1 MTRPS
6 PRLALQQ
13 FVSFGRSRRSKSE
26 TSTPASPVSRLA
38 DHDAATVTENST
50 PGLRLTGLGTSGIST
65 SASHG
70 AAVSSDLDSEH
81 LTQDTLGKLVNRVE
95 QLEVELAAAKRNN
108 LDNHDKLAKLADKLD
123 GLVDGLADRLADK
136 LADKLANKLADSDK
150 PADSPA
156 DSLADKID
164 QLETVVRELE
174 KLIKEQDFAKDVALA
189 LVSLRTPS
197 VHGFH

>member
-13 FVSFGRSRRSKSE
+13 FVSFGRSKRSKSE

-38 DHDAATVTENST
+38 DHDAATLTENST
-50 PGLRLTGLGTSGIST
+50 PGLRLTGLGTSGIGT

-108 LDNHDKLAKLADKLD
+108 LDNHDKLAKLAD
-123 GLVDGLADRLADK
+123 
-136 LADKLANKLADSDK
+136 SDK
-150 PADSPA
+150 PAD
-156 DSLADKID
+156 KID
-164 QLETVVRELE
+164 QMETVVRELE
-174 KLIKEQDFAKDVALA
+174 KQIKEQDFAKNVALA

-197 VHGFH
+197 MHGFH

>member
-1 MTRPS
+1 M
-6 PRLALQQ
+6 
-13 FVSFGRSRRSKSE
+13 
-26 TSTPASPVSRLA
+26 SRLA

-108 LDNHDKLAKLADKLD
+108 LDNHDKLAKLAD
-123 GLVDGLADRLADK
+123 
-136 LADKLANKLADSDK
+136 SDK
-150 PADSPA
+150 PADKPA
-156 DSLADKID
+156 NSLADKID

-174 KLIKEQDFAKDVALA
+174 KLIKEQDFAKNVALA

>member
-1 MTRPS
+1 M
-6 PRLALQQ
+6 
-13 FVSFGRSRRSKSE
+13 
-26 TSTPASPVSRLA
+26 SRLA
-38 DHDAATVTENST
+38 DHDAATLTENST
-50 PGLRLTGLGTSGIST
+50 PGLRLTGLGTSGIGT

-81 LTQDTLGKLVNRVE
+81 LTQDTLGKLVNRVDH
-95 QLEVELAAAKRNN
+95 LEVELAAAKRNN

-123 GLVDGLADRLADK
+123 GLADK
-136 LADKLANKLADSDK
+136 LADKLADSDK
-150 PADSPA
+150 PADKPA

-174 KLIKEQDFAKDVALA
+174 KLIKEQDFAKNVALA

>member
-13 FVSFGRSRRSKSE
+13 FVSFGRSKRSKSE

-70 AAVSSDLDSEH
+70 AAVSSDLDSGAGVNLH
-81 LTQDTLGKLVNRVE
+81 LTQDTLGKLVNRVDH
-95 QLEVELAAAKRNN
+95 LEVELAAAKRNN

-123 GLVDGLADRLADK
+123 GLADK
-136 LADKLANKLADSDK
+136 LADKLADSDK
-150 PADSPA
+150 PADKPA

-174 KLIKEQDFAKDVALA
+174 KLIKEQDFAKNVALA

>member
-1 MTRPS
+1 M
-6 PRLALQQ
+6 
-13 FVSFGRSRRSKSE
+13 
-26 TSTPASPVSRLA
+26 A
-38 DHDAATVTENST
+38 DLTEFTLHAIHSADD
-50 PGLRLTGLGTSGIST
+50 PKLTDI
-65 SASHG
+65 
-70 AAVSSDLDSEH
+70 
-81 LTQDTLGKLVNRVE
+81 
-95 QLEVELAAAKRNN
+95 
-108 LDNHDKLAKLADKLD
+108 
-123 GLVDGLADRLADK
+123 LADK

>member
-1 MTRPS
+1 M
-6 PRLALQQ
+6 
-13 FVSFGRSRRSKSE
+13 
-26 TSTPASPVSRLA
+26 SRLA
-38 DHDAATVTENST
+38 DHDAATLTENST
-50 PGLRLTGLGTSGIST
+50 PGLRLTGLGTSGIGT

-136 LADKLANKLADSDK
+136 LANKLADSDK

-174 KLIKEQDFAKDVALA
+174 KLIKEQDFAKNVALA